1 MAFMVLVGVIPT
13 LMGNVESA
21 SVNAMGEAK
30 RKRDLRA
37 SIPSGPK
44 CDFCVLP
51 PAWMFPT
58 RRFPQ
63 VILGHRFEDD
73 KSNWAACQ
81 RCSEILESGD
91 INTLANRAVDFY
103 QRRLGGANE
112 PQLLIALH
120 QLFSM
125 VEANRIGPKVAWTG

>member
-1 MAFMVLVGVIPT
+1 
-13 LMGNVESA
+13 
-21 SVNAMGEAK
+21 MGEAK

-51 PAWMFPT
+51 PAWVFPT

-63 VILGHRFEDD
+63 VILGQRFEDD
-73 KSNWAACQ
+73 KTGWASCQ
-81 RCSEILESGD
+81 RCSELLEARD
-91 INTLANRAVDFY
+91 INALANRAVDFY

-112 PQLLIALH
+112 PQLLMALH

-125 VEANRIGPKVAWTG
+125 MEANRIGPKVAWQD